1 MAQGLSKKHAP
12 ARVAEYAERA
22 QRQSKRTKNEKA
34 METVDQLEEPR
45 VALEEN
51 IEVSKAAAKRV
62 AYAFDD
68 WVGDDRVVDGHVA
81 SVSRKAKD
89 YDAEH
94 AGANTHEVIF
104 QDERPSD
111 VTNTN
116 RSEQP
121 NTIVKIIGRM
131 AALPPEHPALPIL
144 PLLAESNERTRQSE
158 KAHALAVT
166 AKTEADAA
174 TEVAKL
180 ALIQLYRD
188 VIIDTTR
195 AVGEALAERCF
206 PRVSAP
212 PKKKKKVEAE
222 DEEDA
227 DD

>member
-1 MAQGLSKKHAP
+1 MAAQSP
-12 ARVAEYAERA
+12 ARCATSRPTRCA
-22 QRQSKRTKNEKA
+22 
-34 METVDQLEEPR
+34 
-45 VALEEN
+45 
-51 IEVSKAAAKRV
+51 
-62 AYAFDD
+62 
-68 WVGDDRVVDGHVA
+68 DGHIG
-81 SVSRKAKD
+81 SISRKAKD
-89 YDAEH
+89 YDADNP
-94 AGANTHEVIF
+94 GANTHETIF
-104 QDERPSD
+104 QGQRPSD

-121 NTIVKIIGRM
+121 NTIVKIIERM
-131 AALPPEHPALPIL
+131 AALPPEHPALPIR
-144 PLLAESNERTRQSE
+144 PLLAESNEQARESE

-166 AKTEADAA
+166 AKAEADAA

-206 PRVSAP
+206 PRISAP
-212 PKKKKKVEAE
+212 PKKKKKKVEAE

>member
-1 MAQGLSKKHAP
+1 MAHGLSKKHAP
-12 ARVAEYAERA
+12 ARVAGYVERA
-22 QRQSKRTKNEKA
+22 QRQSKRTKNAKA
-34 METVDQLEEPR
+34 IEVVGQLEEPR
-45 VALEEN
+45 AVLEEK
-51 IEVSKAAAKRV
+51 IEASKAAAKKV
-62 AYAFDD
+62 AHAFDD
-68 WVGDDRVVDGHVA
+68 WFADDKEVDGHVA

-94 AGANTHEVIF
+94 PGASTHEVIF
-104 QDERPSD
+104 RDERPSD
-111 VTNTN
+111 VTDSN

-131 AALPPEHPALPIL
+131 AALPPEHPALPIV
-144 PLLAESNERTRQSE
+144 PLLVESNERTRQSE

-180 ALIQLYRD
+180 ALIQVYRD

-212 PKKKKKVEAE
+212 PKKKTVD

-227 DD
+227 G